1 MKEIN
6 IGLVGFGTIGSG
18 VYDLLHK
25 NGGLIRERTGIN
37 LTIKTICDLRIDD
50 IKKSVSGI
58 ELTQR
63 WEDIIEDESID
74 IVIELIGGIEPAKTI
89 ILKAL
94 ESGKSAV
101 TANKKLLAEEGKEIF
116 KAESSSRGSL
126 KFEASVAGGIPCILA
141 LQTGLVGNR
150 ILSITGILNGT
161 TNYILTKM
169 KDEGLPF
176 DQVLKAAQEKG
187 FAEADPTFDIEGQD
201 AGHKIAL
208 LAMLSYGK
216 NVDFS
221 SLSIEG
227 ITRISSFD
235 ISFADEMGYII
246 KLLGIAKMVEGKL
259 DIRVHPTMISKTH
272 PLASVRNEYN
282 AVMFDCDMTDPVLL
296 YGKGAGSHPTASAV
310 VSDLVQIAGEK
321 GKSMGSVKIREAA
334 EFLPS
339 RERLSRYYVRA
350 HTEDRPGILSKISGI
365 FGKHNISIASVIQ
378 KEVSADYVPLII
390 MTHLAQE
397 ENMLSA
403 IDEIGDF
410 DFVDGDVVLIRVED
424 SLHGEEPD
432 EQ

>member
-1 MKEIN
+1 MMKEIN
-6 IGLVGFGTIGSG
+6 IGLIGFGTIGSG
-18 VYDLLHK
+18 VYDLLEK
-25 NGGLIRERTGIN
+25 NGELIKERTGIS

-50 IKKSVSGI
+50 IKKKVGNV

-63 WEDIIEDESID
+63 WEDIIEDENIH

-101 TANKKLLAEEGKEIF
+101 TANKKLLAEEGKDIF
-116 KAESSSRGSL
+116 KAESSSPGSL

-150 ILSITGILNGT
+150 ISSITGILNGT
-161 TNYILTKM
+161 TNYILTRM

-176 DQVLKAAQEKG
+176 DEVLKKAQEKG

-208 LAMLSYGK
+208 LSMLSYGK

-227 ITRISSFD
+227 ITKINSLD
-235 ISFADEMGYII
+235 ISYAGEMGYVI
-246 KLLGIAKMVEGKL
+246 KLLGIAKMVDDKL
-259 DIRVHPTMISKTH
+259 DIRVHPTMISQTH
-272 PLASVRNEYN
+272 PLAPVRNEYN

-310 VSDLVQIAGEK
+310 VSDLVQIAREE
-321 GKSMGSVKIREAA
+321 GKTMRPMEMTGDALL
-334 EFLPS
+334 LPS
-339 RERLSRYYVRA
+339 KERLSRYYIRI

-365 FGKHNISIASVIQ
+365 FGKFNISIASVIQ
-378 KEVSADYVPLII
+378 KEANTDYVPLII

-403 IDEIGDF
+403 ITEIGDF
-410 DFVDGDVVLIRVED
+410 DFVDGDVILIRVED
-424 SLHGEEPD
+424 SLRGGTG
-432 EQ
+432 